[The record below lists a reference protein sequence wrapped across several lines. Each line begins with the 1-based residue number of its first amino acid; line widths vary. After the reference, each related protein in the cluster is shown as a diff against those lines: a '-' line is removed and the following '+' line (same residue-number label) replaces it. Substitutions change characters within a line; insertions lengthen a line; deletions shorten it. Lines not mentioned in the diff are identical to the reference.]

1 MSVDRTRDDKPRR
14 AETQGIVS
22 AWTWSAT
29 LLVSSSVTFS
39 LGLSAAYWYAVGGT
53 IQIVIF
59 AAVAAK
65 VKQNASGA
73 VTFPQIVKA
82 RYGTPTFVLFGSYA
96 LICAHIV
103 TGSLVL
109 GASATINA
117 LTTANVYA
125 CNFLLPLGIAVYVI
139 AGGLRATFLVDY
151 LHTVI
156 LFVVLYILVFH
167 IL

>member
-1 MSVDRTRDDKPRR
+1 M
-14 AETQGIVS
+14 
-22 AWTWSAT
+22 
-29 LLVSSSVTFS
+29 
-39 LGLSAAYWYAVGGT
+39 GGT

-82 RYGTPTFVLFGSYA
+82 RYGKPTFALFGSYA

-117 LTTANVYA
+117 LTSANIYA
-125 CNFLLPLGIAVYVI
+125 CNFLLPIGIAVYVV
-139 AGGLRATFLVDY
+139 AGGLRATFLGE
-151 LHTVI
+151 LI
-156 LFVVLYILVFH
+156 LKENRRLTEKSISCTL
-167 IL
+167 LSSSS